1 MRKKILISL
10 LAAFS
15 VSACA
20 QSEVEIKEQV
30 IFDTVVDQYE
40 EAIDYCTTQEKNRP
54 LPDDNTL
61 KKISKIDNQKVK
73 DYIRYRFEINNNS
86 CLLQYGAVPLEYFVA
101 LSKDKTKPSSIRKRA
116 NVISKQIVSTRI
128 VENINSFFKL
138 SDAEKKYLKSISYF
152 DTSFN
157 LVNVSDALNS
167 INKE

>member
-1 MRKKILISL
+1 MRKKILLSL

-15 VSACA
+15 VSACG
-20 QSEVEIKEQV
+20 QSEIETEEQA
-30 IFDTVVDQYE
+30 ILETVVNQYE
-40 EAIDYCTTQEKNRP
+40 EAIDYCTTQEKSR
-54 LPDDNTL
+54 LPPDKITL
-61 KKISKIDNQKVK
+61 QKLSKIDNQKVK
-73 DYIRYRFEINNNS
+73 DYIRYRFEINSNN

-101 LSKDKTKPSSIRKRA
+101 LSKDKTKPSSIRKKA
-116 NVISKQIVSTRI
+116 DVISKQIVSTRI

-138 SDAEKKYLKSISYF
+138 SDEEKKYLKSINYF